1 VSIGEEPR
9 VGAGSH
15 GHHGVSARRRV
26 LTSALLGL
34 CVGGPAAVAV
44 PWTLAPLAAWDV
56 AALTYVCWIWLV
68 VWRLDARQT
77 AEHAEREDPTRAA
90 ADLILLIAA
99 VVSLVAVGYVLVRA
113 SSAHGVSKA
122 VHVAFG
128 VASVVSSWAVLHT
141 VFALRYARMYYTGAD
156 GGADFHES
164 ARPAYSDF
172 AYLAFTVGMTFQV
185 SDTELNS
192 REFRAT
198 VLRHSL
204 LSYLFGTVIV
214 ALTINIVAGLIH

>member
-1 VSIGEEPR
+1 LVG
-9 VGAGSH
+9 VGAG
-15 GHHGVSARRRV
+15 GSAAFV
-26 LTSALLGL
+26 
-34 CVGGPAAVAV
+34 V
-44 PWTLAPLAAWDV
+44 PWELSPLIAWDA

-68 VWRLDARQT
+68 VWKLDARGT

-90 ADLILLIAA
+90 ADLILLTAA
-99 VVSLVAVGYVLVRA
+99 VVSLAAVGYVLIRA
-113 SSAHGVSKA
+113 SSMHGLAKA
-122 VHVAFG
+122 LHVAFG
-128 VASVVSSWAVLHT
+128 VASVMSSWAVVHT
-141 VFALRYARMYYTGAD
+141 VYALRYARTYYTGAD
-156 GGADFHES
+156 GGVDFHES
-164 ARPAYSDF
+164 ARPAFSDF

-214 ALTINIVAGLIH
+214 ALTINIVAGLNR